1 MEAGIV
7 EVKGLSIPPCHF
19 ACYKNF
25 ITGLVKVK
33 VNSLESMMKSSK
45 DFPTK
50 KLKLTLN
57 QENMEES
64 KLELEDRK
72 HTNHSPSTIID
83 LALIEKVVLQPINDN
98 IKEQKQNEIKNT

>member
-1 MEAGIV
+1 M
-7 EVKGLSIPPCHF
+7 P
-19 ACYKNF
+19 
-25 ITGLVKVK
+25 VKVK

-50 KLKLTLN
+50 KLKLTLS
-57 QENMEES
+57 QENMEGS

-72 HTNHSPSTIID
+72 HTNYSSSTIVD

-98 IKEQKQNEIKNT
+98 IKG